1 MNSNE
6 PQLTGHI
13 SKRFDQELEEVR
25 NQVLSMGGYVETQVN
40 NGIKALVESDSALAT
55 KVVKKEK
62 EVNRMEVTIDEEC
75 VQILARRQ
83 PAASDLRLLVAVIKT
98 ITDLERIGDHAE
110 KLGRHQL
117 ELMDDGVSSVSF
129 ARIEHLGE
137 LVSKMLHDSLDAF
150 ARMSVDDAKKTHA
163 LDKKINAEFD
173 GLMRQLIM
181 HMMEDPRTIKN
192 ALRVS
197 WSIRALERL
206 GDHAKNICEYVIY
219 LEVGKDVRH
228 VLGKDKS
235 HVEIIEEAEGR

>member
-6 PQLTGHI
+6 PHLTGHI
-13 SKRFDQELEEVR
+13 SKRFDQELEEIR

-163 LDKKINAEFD
+163 MDKKINAEFD

-197 WSIRALERL
+197 WSIRALERI

-219 LEVGKDVRH
+219 LVVGKDVRH

-235 HVEIIEEAEGR
+235 HVEIIEEVEGR

>member
-6 PQLTGHI
+6 PHLTGHI
-13 SKRFDQELEEVR
+13 SKRFDQELEEIR

-197 WSIRALERL
+197 WSIRALERI

-219 LEVGKDVRH
+219 LVVGKDVRH

>member
-1 MNSNE
+1 
-6 PQLTGHI
+6 
-13 SKRFDQELEEVR
+13 
-25 NQVLSMGGYVETQVN
+25 MGGYVETQVN
-40 NGIKALVESDSALAT
+40 NGIKALVESDAALAA

-62 EVNRMEVTIDEEC
+62 EVNRMEVSIDEEC

-150 ARMSVDDAKKTHA
+150 ARMSVDDAKKAHA
-163 LDKKINAEFD
+163 MDKKINAEFE
-173 GLMRQLIM
+173 GLTRQLIM

-197 WSIRALERL
+197 WSIRALERI

-219 LEVGKDVRH
+219 LVVGKDVRH

-235 HVEIIEEAEGR
+235 HVEIIEEVEGR

>member
-1 MNSNE
+1 MSSNE
-6 PQLTGHI
+6 PHLTGHI
-13 SKRFDQELEEVR
+13 SKRFDQELEEIR

-150 ARMSVDDAKKTHA
+150 ARMSVDDAKKAHA
-163 LDKKINAEFD
+163 MDKKINAEFE

-197 WSIRALERL
+197 WSIRALERI

-219 LEVGKDVRH
+219 LVVGRDVRH

-235 HVEIIEEAEGR
+235 HVDIIEEVEGR

>member
-6 PQLTGHI
+6 PHLTGHI
-13 SKRFDQELEEVR
+13 SKRFDQELEEIR

-40 NGIKALVESDSALAT
+40 NGIKALVESDSVLAT
-55 KVVKKEK
+55 KVVKKER
-62 EVNRMEVTIDEEC
+62 EINRMEVTIDEEC

-150 ARMSVDDAKKTHA
+150 ARMSVDDAKKAHA
-163 LDKKINAEFD
+163 MDKKINAEFD

-197 WSIRALERL
+197 WSIRALERI

-219 LEVGKDVRH
+219 LVVGKDVRH

-235 HVEIIEEAEGR
+235 HVDIIEEVEGR